1 MPRATPPAMQ
11 PTTVAPNCAAKLA
24 ARHAFTP
31 SRPAPPAVRAGSI
44 SAAYRA
50 AVHLDQTETPDRARP
65 GEGLGAEGGTRTHT
79 SVTSLRPER
88 SASTYSATSAK
99 PLVSLHPAR
108 VWCPELRGH
117 LRHRL
122 QKLAIGLSL
131 AHRLNHALNRFGGT
145 DRRNDP
151 PQHDR
156 LPKHC
161 LAQQQ
166 VVTASA

>member
-31 SRPAPPAVRAGSI
+31 SRPASPAVRAGSI

-50 AVHLDQTETPDRARP
+50 AVPLDQTETPDRARP

-88 SASTYSATSAK
+88 SASTYSATSAR
-99 PLVSLHPAR
+99 PLPSIHPAPG
-108 VWCPELRGH
+108 CPERLRRH

-122 QKLAIGLSL
+122 QEFAIRLCFTHSL
-131 AHRLNHALNRFGGT
+131 DHSLNRFGRAN
-145 DRRNDP
+145 RRNDP

-156 LPKHC
+156 LPKHR

>member
-31 SRPAPPAVRAGSI
+31 SRPASPAVRAGSI

-50 AVHLDQTETPDRARP
+50 AVPLDQTETPDRARP

-88 SASTYSATSAK
+88 SASTYSATSARSAQVYTRCTVG
-99 PLVSLHPAR
+99 LDRYAGTFDIACRNSRFVSVFPIVSIIRSTAS
-108 VWCPELRGH
+108 VVP
-117 LRHRL
+117 
-122 QKLAIGLSL
+122 
-131 AHRLNHALNRFGGT
+131 T
-145 DRRNDP
+145 DAMMRRNMTAC
-151 PQHDR
+151 R
-156 LPKHC
+156 MTSTLPMHSK
-161 LAQQQ
+161 L
-166 VVTASA
+166 